1 MESTPMTECRAELS
15 PAHQDLMLVS
25 GWRVRGYV
33 VQDAPLLSLFGIMK
47 RVTLNFKERGRNDN
61 AE

>member
-1 MESTPMTECRAELS
+1 MTECRAELS
-15 PAHQDLMLVS
+15 PAHQDLMLVR
-25 GWRVRGYV
+25 GWRVRDSV

-47 RVTLNFKERGRNDN
+47 RVTLNFKERGCNYN